1 MMNIDEAVEVSYMD
15 NLDNTID
22 YLKKAKENN
31 ENVYIDF
38 NSENGVIR
46 LYSADID
53 VDTAYQRIYGLT
65 KEEKENYESEL
76 NSASNKEEVHAKY
89 QNLIAVYFDMLRD
102 NSTKLDYKITSASNL
117 IKTLKE
123 CKKLNKNIYIDYDS
137 TDSIIPIRFY
147 SMDLDIDRA
156 FLSIMGL
163 TKSQYSE
170 NKERIKMIRNSKEL
184 NSAMDDFI

>member
-76 NSASNKEEVHAKY
+76 KSATNKEEVHAKY

-170 NKERIKMIRNSKEL
+170 NKERMKMIRNSKEL